1 MFKRFKEEAAMLE
14 VESWHGVS
22 EITSFLT
29 TAPTHRNYLHY
40 FSSDGDSPLSIYLP
54 TPFKAPPIDKCCLS
68 GSETTNMSSRV
79 GLRFVTNTSRHTLY
93 RSPFKTRQTVFRR
106 QAATVAETPQ
116 QSVFQRLW
124 TSEVGIKTVHFWY
137 VRNQTQ

>member
-1 MFKRFKEEAAMLE
+1 LARRFGNNLLN
-14 VESWHGVS
+14 
-22 EITSFLT
+22 TSPALAT
-29 TAPTHRNYLHY
+29 YRLY
-40 FSSDGDSPLSIYLP
+40 FSSDGDFPLSIRLL
-54 TPFKAPPIDKCCLS
+54 TPLKAPPIDEYCPP
-68 GSETTNMSSRV
+68 GSETANMSSRV
-79 GLRFVTNTSRHTLY
+79 GLRFVTNTSRQTLY

-137 VRNQTQ
+137 ARNQTQ

>member
-1 MFKRFKEEAAMLE
+1 MFKRFREEAAVLE
-14 VESWHGVS
+14 VSSWHGDS
-22 EITSFLT
+22 EITSSTPHL
-29 TAPTHRNYLHY
+29 LLQLIDSY
-40 FSSDGDSPLSIYLP
+40 FSSDGDFPILICLP
-54 TPFKAPPIDKCCLS
+54 TPLKAPPIDYCLP
-68 GSETTNMSSRV
+68 GSETANMSSRV

-137 VRNQTQ
+137 ARP